1 MVLEYPKKFIGQVN
15 KITLV
20 SVPCF
25 FDGPPICESD
35 EEQKLTISSSGR
47 ITYTSKTYAPYSI
60 PPVSEG
66 KWKKLNLLNET
77 AQELLNE
84 IIEPFRNYEIRP
96 YCTDIGSW
104 YLTAY
109 NTDGEVFKYT
119 GCLYSE
125 CFDKAESISYLIRN
139 VLNMPDLYVFDGQS
153 GLDST
158 KYIYLSV
165 EFSEGGKTYYYRTD
179 DKSIECGDYVVVP
192 VGNYDKKVVKV
203 VDVEEYSESDVP
215 MPIEAVKDIIEKIE
229 PPNAT
234 AKDDVM
240 EAHKYSS
247 NNYPELLNDSKC
259 GCFYC
264 LSIFDPKEVEEYIQE
279 NDNEH
284 NYGTAICPYCGID
297 SVISES
303 SGYPITEEFL
313 RKMYRRWFDSGSGI
327 ALSTPMGSVELLLD
341 GEPVSFRNLSIEP
354 NERLFPDVDA
364 AHRLTY
370 DFVSDGKSH
379 SLYLRIKDC
388 KFEANPE
395 TGELL
400 EAVSF
405 YKDYYK
411 ITLGCIASFGDSEDY
426 NLDYDGSLCED
437 GLEIYIS
444 KTTKSQ
450 TFKFGVCWIK
460 ECTDE
465 NDVQTW
471 YGADP
476 SI

>member
-1 MVLEYPKKFIGQVN
+1 MLFEYPEKFTGQVT

-25 FDGPPICESD
+25 FDGLPIHGSD
-35 EEQKLTISSSGR
+35 EEQKLTVSSSGR
-47 ITYTSKTYAPYSI
+47 VTFTSKTFTPYSV
-60 PPVSEG
+60 PAVSEG
-66 KWKKLNLLNET
+66 KWKKLNLPNET
-77 AQELLNE
+77 AQKLLNE
-84 IIEPFRNYEIRP
+84 ITEPFRNYEIRP
-96 YCTDIGSW
+96 KCTDLGSW

-109 NTDGEVFKYT
+109 NTDGKIFKYD

-125 CFDKAESISYLIRN
+125 SFDEAENISYMIRN
-139 VLNMPDLYVFDGQS
+139 VLNMPDLYVFDGQK
-153 GLDST
+153 GFDST

-179 DKSIECGDYVVVP
+179 DESIKCGDYVLVP
-192 VGNYDKKVVKV
+192 VGNLDKKIVKV
-203 VDVEEYSESDVP
+203 VHIEKYSESDVP
-215 MPIEAVKDIIEKIE
+215 MPVDKVKEVIEKAE
-229 PPNAT
+229 SPDAT
-234 AKDDVM
+234 AKEDVID
-240 EAHKYSS
+240 AHKYSS
-247 NNYPELLNDSKC
+247 NNYPELLNDGKC

-303 SGYPITEEFL
+303 SGYPITEAFL

-364 AHRLTY
+364 THRLTY
-370 DFVSDGKSH
+370 DFVSDGKPH
-379 SLYLRIKDC
+379 SLYLKIKDC
-388 KFEANPE
+388 KLKANPE
-395 TGELL
+395 TGEML

-405 YKDYYK
+405 YKDNRK
-411 ITLGCIASFGDSEDY
+411 MTLGCSAAFGNCEKC
-426 NLDYDGSLCED
+426 NLDYNGSLCAD
-437 GLEIYIS
+437 GLEIHIS
-444 KTTKSQ
+444 ETTKSQ